1 MKNPN
6 FKVALNRYL
15 IDAWNDDSLLDF
27 FQGKTLYANCGD
39 VCYKYT
45 VHENAVL
52 RREESRLFSTHTHE
66 EADLRMFHHVAR
78 STFQHTRDNVPQSN
92 FVVRT
97 NDVDCL
103 IIAIGCLEKL
113 QSLNQNIKLWIE
125 VGVESKNNLRYIST
139 NQIHESIGQ
148 SLASALPAF
157 HAFFGCDYLAAFCR
171 KGKIRPYNLLKQ
183 DIPAQEAF
191 ATLGEG
197 SLVVPEN
204 ARQEIERFL
213 CKVYEEKKLS
223 SIDEVRFQVFA
234 SKYKPKKNGA
244 QSITDVK
251 SMDGSAMPPGE
262 DKSNSLCCVE
272 MVIIYRTA

>member
-1 MKNPN
+1 M
-6 FKVALNRYL
+6 
-15 IDAWNDDSLLDF
+15 
-27 FQGKTLYANCGD
+27 
-39 VCYKYT
+39 
-45 VHENAVL
+45 
-52 RREESRLFSTHTHE
+52 
-66 EADLRMFHHVAR
+66 
-78 STFQHTRDNVPQSN
+78 
-92 FVVRT
+92 
-97 NDVDCL
+97 
-103 IIAIGCLEKL
+103 
-113 QSLNQNIKLWIE
+113 
-125 VGVESKNNLRYIST
+125 
-139 NQIHESIGQ
+139 
-148 SLASALPAF
+148 
-157 HAFFGCDYLAAFCR
+157 
-171 KGKIRPYNLLKQ
+171 LKQ

-213 CKVYEEKKLS
+213 CKVYREKKLS

>member
-1 MKNPN
+1 M
-6 FKVALNRYL
+6 
-15 IDAWNDDSLLDF
+15 
-27 FQGKTLYANCGD
+27 
-39 VCYKYT
+39 
-45 VHENAVL
+45 
-52 RREESRLFSTHTHE
+52 
-66 EADLRMFHHVAR
+66 
-78 STFQHTRDNVPQSN
+78 
-92 FVVRT
+92 
-97 NDVDCL
+97 

-113 QSLNQNIKLWIE
+113 QYLNQNIKLWIE

-157 HAFFGCDYLAAFCR
+157 YAFFGCDYLAAFCR

-191 ATLGEG
+191 AAVGEG

-213 CKVYEEKKLS
+213 CKVYGQKKLS

-251 SMDGSAMPPGE
+251 SMDGSAMPPCFHVLQEKINRTAFVASKWCSSTEPLEPAMSPSDSGWFFEDGKYKIKLFEGGAAPRSLVILLNDADDEKEGDECEEDEMKEESDGE
-262 DKSNSLCCVE
+262 DEDGDSGDDE
-272 MVIIYRTA
+272 